1 MQHWR
6 DYHSLICRSWKH
18 IELSTRTMAQ
28 GSHSDHRRNL
38 HDRCAVLRQGSL
50 LHTSEF
56 TPEHL
61 KLLLQL
67 EAYARS
73 TRRSSLPFG
82 GIQLIVSGDFF
93 QLPPVTKAGKL
104 EDGKNSLFNENHST
118 RLHFRSHA
126 PILLPGSLVAQV
138 LQNCV
143 PAERS
148 EKLRSHNVK
157 RTSFNR
163 VSS

>member
-104 EDGKNSLFNENHST
+104 QEKREKVLCST
-118 RLHFRSHA
+118 RITQLGCISGATRQFCFQAASWLKCFKTAYLLKEVRSFF
-126 PILLPGSLVAQV
+126 P
-138 LQNCV
+138 
-143 PAERS
+143 
-148 EKLRSHNVK
+148 
-157 RTSFNR
+157 TM
-163 VSS
+163 